1 MQMGYNSDV
10 RHKGVIVHIQTE
22 DRGIN
27 AAKIETQVFFSGTIL
42 DSRVLS
48 YSELVESSE
57 SEEQLENE
65 IQRRMKALHKYFHN
79 QIHRGTYDHRLPIAD
94 EERDPAANPAPP
106 VSAQTAA
113 PAGTKTAAQVAA
125 KPAPP
130 LQKAPPTAQPISAT
144 PSSPTAPSA
153 IVGERASAFLG
164 VANPNNTSLADA
176 LLVALA

>member
-22 DRGIN
+22 DRGVN

-57 SEEQLENE
+57 SEEQLTNE

-79 QIHRGTYDHRLPIAD
+79 QIQRSTYDHRLPIAD
-94 EERDPAANPAPP
+94 EERDPPPAVEVAAQLAAKSAAQPQKVPVEVAKPVATPAP
-106 VSAQTAA
+106 VS
-113 PAGTKTAAQVAA
+113 
-125 KPAPP
+125 
-130 LQKAPPTAQPISAT
+130 SD
-144 PSSPTAPSA
+144 
-153 IVGERASAFLG
+153 RASAFLG